1 MSNLLTPG
9 PARPPRRDHPR
20 SATRAGIPRRR
31 LFLALAA
38 SSALL
43 TACGQ
48 MGPLYQPDEEAPAAP
63 RNGSDDAER
72 PDGPGGPGGPDT
84 REGEPS

>member
-1 MSNLLTPG
+1 M
-9 PARPPRRDHPR
+9 
-20 SATRAGIPRRR
+20 RAEAPRRR

-43 TACGQ
+43 AACGQ
-48 MGPLYQPDEEAPAAP
+48 MGPLYQPDEEPAAAP
-63 RNGSDDAER
+63 RNDADGADGAER
-72 PDGPGGPGGPDT
+72 PDGPGGPDA